1 MQIYG
6 PSQLHGAQPINAPH
20 ISRSS
25 DSQPTSGTS
34 QADQVDISPAAQL
47 AGQVNDIPDIRA
59 DRVATIKAAIANG
72 TYETDDKLNTA
83 LDRLLDE
90 IG

>member
-6 PSQLHGAQPINAPH
+6 TSQLHGAQPINAPH
-20 ISRSS
+20 LNRTS
-25 DSQPTSGTS
+25 DVGSTAGTS
-34 QADQVDISPAAQL
+34 QTDQVDISPAAQL
-47 AGQVNDIPDIRA
+47 AGQINDIPDIRQ

-72 TYETDDKLNTA
+72 SYETDDKLNVA
-83 LDRLLDE
+83 ISRLFDE

>member
-20 ISRSS
+20 IQRAGEVRSGAAP
-25 DSQPTSGTS
+25 SQT
-34 QADQVDISPAAQL
+34 DQVDISPAAEM
-47 AGQVNDIPDIRA
+47 AGKVSDIPDIRQ
-59 DRVATIKAAIANG
+59 DRVATIKAAIADG
-72 TYETDDKLNTA
+72 TYETEDKLNTA
-83 LDRLLDE
+83 LERLLDE